1 MVCKLALHSQKSNRM
16 VITSRQ
22 KHQRAP
28 LLLDLKLQS
37 DPIEQVKSHEVLGV
51 TIDQDLRW
59 NIHITNTCKKLSTN
73 LHLLSKLKPFVE
85 TEGRKMFFYGALS
98 VENKL
103 CVHCVV
109 WCEWKSTK
117 KLHSLH
123 RRGAKLIINNP
134 YFTTSEKLEA
144 AGILPLQQ
152 QLDYNILMLM
162 FKVLNELAPT
172 YLHDFLRKAP
182 ERYGSQRFLLPTARI
197 DMFKTSFGF
206 VGPSLWNSL
215 PSSVKFSKTVSS
227 FKSSVKKHLNCCL
240 QSDSSA

>member
-1 MVCKLALHSQKSNRM
+1 MAHC
-16 VITSRQ
+16 
-22 KHQRAP
+22 
-28 LLLDLKLQS
+28 
-37 DPIEQVKSHEVLGV
+37 
-51 TIDQDLRW
+51 
-59 NIHITNTCKKLSTN
+59 
-73 LHLLSKLKPFVE
+73 LSKINYAS
-85 TEGRKMFFYGALS
+85 T
-98 VENKL
+98 
-103 CVHCVV
+103 V
-109 WCEWKSTK
+109 WCGASENLLK